1 MDKAGSPWTVSVAVD
16 DIPDT
21 GLHVDL
27 TAPPEA
33 RAAVAALAGLRDLP
47 VLAASF
53 DLARRGAGLHVAGE
67 VGATVGQT
75 CVITLDP
82 IENEVKEPIDVLFM
96 PGAEALAPN
105 TGAEQEGVEPPE
117 PLIGG
122 KVDLGALAVEFL
134 LLGIDPYPRKPG
146 VEFAAPKGDESGD
159 HPFAGLEVLK
169 KRLGGGAA

>member
-82 IENEVKEPIDVLFM
+82 IENEV
-96 PGAEALAPN
+96 
-105 TGAEQEGVEPPE
+105 
-117 PLIGG
+117 
-122 KVDLGALAVEFL
+122 
-134 LLGIDPYPRKPG
+134 
-146 VEFAAPKGDESGD
+146 
-159 HPFAGLEVLK
+159 
-169 KRLGGGAA
+169 